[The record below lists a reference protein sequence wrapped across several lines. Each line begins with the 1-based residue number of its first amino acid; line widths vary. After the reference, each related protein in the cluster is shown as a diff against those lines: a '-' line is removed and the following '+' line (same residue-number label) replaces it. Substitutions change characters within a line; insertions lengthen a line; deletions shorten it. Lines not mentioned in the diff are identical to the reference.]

1 VSLERLEEHRRLW
14 EAKPELRAVYQVWF
28 DLLLEGI
35 PEGAR
40 VLEVGSGP
48 GLPAEAARWRR
59 PELRWISSDLLVTP
73 WNDLAADA
81 GRLPLATGSVD
92 VVVGIDVLH
101 HLPKPADFFREAAR
115 VLGGIGELR
124 LVEPWITPLGWVV
137 YRFFHQVDPWDP
149 FPGPEKD
156 AFDGNAAV
164 PWRLVTRTPAWEWR
178 HLGLEPPRFR
188 RLNTFAYLLSL
199 GFREVSYLRPGLV
212 RPLLA
217 LDRWTGWLSPLLALR
232 ARLVWSSAPPGQG
245 VTAAPTA
252 SGGEAAPGPGAGGDR
267 APKVEAEQDRGDPPR
282 RRARWRTALGVLL
295 ALGAL
300 ATILTLHRWWP
311 RSPERWRVVR
321 LLAEPHEDLDQS
333 ELYDEIEV
341 RRVSFAARED
351 AAGWRGAGGGPL
363 SLSEGAVRLAG
374 EPAARRLIG
383 PLGEEARTV
392 DVIEV
397 EVGQE
402 SPSPVAVFWP
412 RPDGRFVSD
421 RAVAVLPD
429 ARGVARF
436 VVARHPRWGGRIER
450 IAVQPSFIAQTV
462 RVRSVRY
469 LGYRLDPDR
478 AHDAPRE
485 VRAVELGRDRRPAVA
500 FTATRAASLSVEVP
514 PRARLRFG
522 VGLPD
527 HVTASAAFA
536 LSLSAAPGSAE
547 LLLEHTARRGHGE
560 PGWSEHEVDL
570 GRWGGRRVEL
580 SLRIAGPDAAPIGF
594 WGNPQLRVPD
604 TERRP
609 NVLLISADTLRADH
623 LPLYGYGRPTTP
635 HLDRWARK
643 RGVVFRN
650 AVASAPWTLPSH
662 VSLLSGVDAHRHG
675 VSRQGPIPTEIPL
688 LAERF
693 REAGYL
699 TLASTGGGLVAPSFG
714 FGRGFDVYRSR
725 EDAVADDP
733 RDELARGTEEV
744 LAWVSRHVDEPFF
757 LFFHTYETHTPLEPR
772 EPFFSRLRGAAGPL
786 PDRPLNAEPVPS
798 EEADGFRRRYRFA
811 WTKPLPDPGAT
822 PSPRPPLDL
831 DDPQLA
837 LDLYDSTIASLDSAL
852 GRVFARLEA
861 LGLADETIVVFTSDH
876 GESFGENGLFAH
888 THLQDTNLMVPLV
901 ISPRPRTGPRSVEAQ
916 VRLVDVAPTLL
927 EMTGLAASTTG
938 QGRSLVPLLT
948 GATTTHP
955 ELAWAYSARTNW
967 GLGLRVANRWKLV
980 VPNTVWPALRG
991 GDELYDLAT
1000 DPTERRNVAA
1010 EREHYTS
1017 LRDLAARELE
1027 TIPPGVVVVARCDRS
1042 PCFEGVLRGLG
1053 AERHGVTSA
1062 DLACPCVEPVS
1073 GGTRVTA
1080 RSGDRFSIVY
1090 EDVVDGELSFAI
1102 ESTGPAPRR
1111 LEVRRRVGPG
1121 QPPFALRL
1129 GASGW
1134 EVAEGA
1140 EEAPAAG
1147 LHVSYQGPSP
1157 EPRPEVAREME
1168 ERLRALGYIR

>member
-1 VSLERLEEHRRLW
+1 
-14 EAKPELRAVYQVWF
+14 
-28 DLLLEGI
+28 
-35 PEGAR
+35 
-40 VLEVGSGP
+40 
-48 GLPAEAARWRR
+48 
-59 PELRWISSDLLVTP
+59 VT
-73 WNDLAADA
+73 
-81 GRLPLATGSVD
+81 
-92 VVVGIDVLH
+92 
-101 HLPKPADFFREAAR
+101 
-115 VLGGIGELR
+115 
-124 LVEPWITPLGWVV
+124 
-137 YRFFHQVDPWDP
+137 
-149 FPGPEKD
+149 
-156 AFDGNAAV
+156 
-164 PWRLVTRTPAWEWR
+164 
-178 HLGLEPPRFR
+178 
-188 RLNTFAYLLSL
+188 
-199 GFREVSYLRPGLV
+199 
-212 RPLLA
+212 
-217 LDRWTGWLSPLLALR
+217 
-232 ARLVWSSAPPGQG
+232 SAPTTSGEDAVAGPDAPDDG
-245 VTAAPTA
+245 TPTA
-252 SGGEAAPGPGAGGDR
+252 EGDD
-267 APKVEAEQDRGDPPR
+267 ASPPPPPAR
-282 RRARWRTALGVLL
+282 RRAPLWLL
-295 ALGAL
+295 IALGAL
-300 ATILTLHRWWP
+300 AAILILPRWWP
-311 RSPERWRVVR
+311 SSPGRWRVVR
-321 LLAEPHEDLDQS
+321 LLPAPQEDLDQS
-333 ELYDEIEV
+333 QLYEEIEL
-341 RRVSFAARED
+341 RRVSFAAKDDGPDWRD
-351 AAGWRGAGGGPL
+351 ADGAPLRPSAGGVP
-363 SLSEGAVRLAG
+363 LAG
-374 EPAARRLIG
+374 EQAVRRLIG
-383 PLGEEARTV
+383 PLGEEAGAV
-392 DVIEV
+392 DVVEV
-397 EVGQE
+397 EVEQE
-402 SPSPVAVFWP
+402 TPSPVAVFWP
-412 RPDGRFVSD
+412 RPDGRFVAD

-429 ARGVARF
+429 GEGVARF

-450 IAVQPSFIAQTV
+450 IAVQPSFARQAV

-469 LGYRLDPDR
+469 LAYRLDPDR
-478 AHDAPRE
+478 VQEAPRE
-485 VRAVELGRDRRPAVA
+485 VRAVELGQDRRPAVA
-500 FTATRAASLSVEVP
+500 FTAARPATLSVEVP

-547 LLLEHTARRGHGE
+547 PLLEHTARRGHGE

-580 SLRIAGPDAAPIGF
+580 SLRITEHDAGPIGF

-604 TERRP
+604 PERRP

-623 LPLYGYGRPTTP
+623 LPLYGYGRSTTP

-675 VSRQGPIPTEIPL
+675 VSRQGPIPAEIPL

-725 EDAVADDP
+725 EETVSDDP

-744 LAWVSRHVDEPFF
+744 LAWVSRHADEPFF

-772 EPFFSRLRGAAGPL
+772 EPFFSGLRGGAGPL

-811 WTKPLPDPGAT
+811 WTKPLPDPGA
-822 PSPRPPLDL
+822 PPPPPPPRLGL

-852 GRVFARLEA
+852 GRVFARLEE

-901 ISPRPRTGPRSVEAQ
+901 ISPRPRTGPLSVEVQ

-927 EMTGLAASTTG
+927 EMTGLAGLTAG

-967 GLGLRVANRWKLV
+967 GLGLRVANRWKLI

-1000 DPTERRNVAA
+1000 DPTESRNVAGEEDVYA
-1010 EREHYTS
+1010 AV
-1017 LRDLAARELE
+1017 RDLAARELE
-1027 TIPPGVVVVARCDRS
+1027 AVPQGVVVVARCDRA

-1062 DLACPCVEPVS
+1062 DLACPCVEPVP
-1073 GGTRVTA
+1073 GGTRLSPGA
-1080 RSGDRFSIVY
+1080 GDRFSIVY
-1090 EDVVDGELSFAI
+1090 EDVVHGELSLAL
-1102 ESTGPAPRR
+1102 ESEGPTPRR
-1111 LEVRRRVGPG
+1111 LDVRRRVGPG

-1129 GASGW
+1129 GTSGW
-1134 EVAEGA
+1134 EVVEGT
-1140 EEAPAAG
+1140 EDVPAAG
-1147 LHVSYQGPSP
+1147 LHVSYRGPSA
-1157 EPRPEVAREME
+1157 EPRPEIAREME